1 VNLLI
6 TVEVKVPDATDP
18 QQVVDEI
25 TSNLESCDWTVVS
38 TFHEIMEGAPNAD
51 D

>member
-6 TVEVKVPDATDP
+6 TVEVKVPDDTEP
-18 QQVVDEI
+18 QRVVDEI

-38 TFHEIMEGAPNAD
+38 AVAEIIEGAD
-51 D
+51 DANL